1 MGPGLWAQSDLH
13 RPLPYQEQIYLQLNQ
28 ELFLSGDTLWAGV
41 VVLESETLTRSQLS
55 KVAYLEI
62 WGEGSA
68 VIKQR
73 VILDQATSMVAVP
86 LPTDLRSGKY
96 MVRAYTRWMRNG
108 PENMFFRHWIRVV
121 NSQSPPAVKEA
132 DQELYP
138 LTAEIALEGGQLI
151 ANQQHALHIR
161 ATSWDGTPAATHGFL
176 IAGLRDTIREFQLP
190 EGGATK
196 LEFTAQPSTE
206 YKVIVRTTREGY
218 QSIPVGTASST
229 GMGMRMVEEAGEAY
243 LHIVGGEE
251 QLRYNATLEIVQRG
265 NARVLPEMSFR
276 SDEGRRIRLNEL
288 SLKPGV
294 VQFMLRDGEGKPIGS
309 CVWVEEAEGL
319 APAHSEENSS
329 VSTMITTRRIGE
341 HPVGLMDY
349 TQLVAGLNGFVPSHR
364 GQLNRPEEWLPFEG
378 DPETEARRESDDPL
392 IKAEV
397 NGIILEGTVKDA
409 SGNPV
414 PDERIYLAFPGD
426 VAWLHLAVTDSN
438 GCFHVVLEPHLG
450 QPQST
455 IIRGGKTFD
464 PSWTISLN
472 SGFAEPPVQETWPSL
487 TIDQATWDQLQAYY
501 QVQQLAKKYI
511 DPASESQTQGGIL
524 AKTPIYGAPNFTYQ
538 FSDYTTMPTEEA
550 FIEFISQAY
559 IRKPNK
565 MKTIYL
571 LNTDRQELFP
581 GPPLLLVDGIPVV
594 SSSDIFSVNYRLV
607 ERIELVT
614 QPYVLNGAFINGV
627 LNLITYQKDASSV
640 VLRNGELRAELLI
653 VPSSSSAGNQL
664 LRGDHVP
671 GFDQMNEIRQEMSA
685 DSLEPMSGSDSV
697 LPATI
702 WVQSVGG

>member
-1 MGPGLWAQSDLH
+1 MGPGLWAQSEPYH
-13 RPLPYQEQIYLQLNQ
+13 PFPYQEQLYLQLNQ

-86 LPTDLRSGKY
+86 LPPDLRSGKY

-121 NSQSPPAVKEA
+121 NPQSPPPVKEA

-138 LTAEIALEGGQLI
+138 LMAEIALEGGQLI
-151 ANQQHALHIR
+151 ENQQHFLHIR
-161 ATSWDGTPAATHGFL
+161 ATSWDGTPTATNGFL
-176 IAGLRDTIREFQLP
+176 IAGLRDTIREFQVP
-190 EGGATK
+190 EGGGTK
-196 LEFTAQPSTE
+196 LEFTAQPSTD
-206 YKVIVRTTREGY
+206 YRVIVRTTKEEY

-229 GMGMRMVEEAGEAY
+229 GMGMRMVVEAGEAH

-251 QLRYNATLEIVQRG
+251 QLRYNATLAIVQRG
-265 NARVLPEMSFR
+265 NVRVLPEMSFR
-276 SDEGRRIRLNEL
+276 SDEGRKIRLNEL

-294 VQFMLRDGEGKPIGS
+294 AQFILRDGEGKPVGS
-309 CVWVEEAEGL
+309 CAWVEEAKVQM
-319 APAHSEENSS
+319 PVDSEENSS
-329 VSTMITTRRIGE
+329 VSTMITTRKMGE
-341 HPVGLMDY
+341 HPVGLADY
-349 TQLVAGLNGFVPSHR
+349 TQLVAGLTSFVPSHR
-364 GQLNRPEEWLPFEG
+364 DQLYRPEEWLPFEG
-378 DPETEARRESDDPL
+378 DPETATRWESGEPL

-397 NGIILEGTVKDA
+397 SGIILEGTVKDA

-414 PDERIYLAFPGD
+414 PDERVYLAFPGD

-438 GCFHVVLEPHLG
+438 GCFHFVLEPNLG
-450 QPQST
+450 QPKST

-472 SGFAEPPVQETWPSL
+472 SGFAEPLEQETWPSL
-487 TIDQATWDQLQAYY
+487 TIDQTTWDQLQAYY
-501 QVQQLAKKYI
+501 QVQQLAEKYI
-511 DPASESQTQGGIL
+511 DPTYESQTQSGISPT
-524 AKTPIYGAPNFTYQ
+524 TPIYGAPNFTYQ

-559 IRKPNK
+559 VRKPNK
-565 MKTIYL
+565 VKTIYL

-594 SSSDIFSVNYRLV
+594 GSSDIFSINYRLV

-614 QPYVLNGAFINGV
+614 QPYVLNGTFINGV
-627 LNLITYQKDASSV
+627 LNLITFQKDASSV
-640 VLRNGELRAELLI
+640 ALRKGELRAELLI
-653 VPSSSSAGNQL
+653 VPPAASSGNQIL
-664 LRGDHVP
+664 QGSHVP
-671 GFDQMNEIRQEMSA
+671 DFSQMNEIRLETSA
-685 DSLEPMSGSDSV
+685 VSTPASDFSGN
-697 LPATI
+697 I
-702 WVQSVGG
+702 WIQSVGR